1 MLVDKA
7 YESYDIGFHELEA
20 VDDILKA
27 IYLKRN
33 WLVPHTSPFENF
45 IPKLSFISE
54 TIAKLY
60 GAKNLKMQK

>member
-33 WLVPHTSPFENF
+33 WLVPHTSPF
-45 IPKLSFISE
+45 
-54 TIAKLY
+54 
-60 GAKNLKMQK
+60 